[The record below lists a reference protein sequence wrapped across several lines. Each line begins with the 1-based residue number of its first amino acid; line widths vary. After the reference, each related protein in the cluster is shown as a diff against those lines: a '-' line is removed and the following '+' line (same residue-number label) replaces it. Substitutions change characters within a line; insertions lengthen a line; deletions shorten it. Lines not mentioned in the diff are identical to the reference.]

1 MSIDMY
7 LEDSQSQAASTQ
19 KMTQEEIK
27 AYEELE
33 RSLTDFEASTESL
46 KGKAYDSARSYS
58 ERVLRPLVHGG
69 KLLSE
74 AVGKTV
80 KRFPESYIAQVAN
93 ESLKV

>member
-7 LEDSQSQAASTQ
+7 LGDSQSQANSTQ
-19 KMTQEEIK
+19 TMTQEEIK

-33 RSLTDFEASTESL
+33 KSLTDFEGSVESL

-58 ERVLRPLVHGG
+58 ERVLRPLAHGG

-80 KRFPESYIAQVAN
+80 SRIIYCTGCQ
-93 ESLKV
+93 